1 MGRKRSYSSSH
12 PYYSWWNTIRAI
24 IIGGAILTIVLAVVW
39 MIPHYENAQTW
50 FGTYG
55 IERIIWLVA
64 WGIVHIVLAV
74 GLLSG
79 TGAVRRKK
87 VHIWC
92 HWLVLIIVGL
102 VIVLPT
108 GNWGGVV
115 VVIAGIVGI
124 VDKLD

>member
-1 MGRKRSYSSSH
+1 MGRTRTYSSSH
-12 PYYSWWNTIRAI
+12 PYYTWWATIRTI
-24 IIGGAILTIVLAVVW
+24 IIVGAILTIILAIVW
-39 MIPHYENAQTW
+39 MIPDYSRAEHW
-50 FGTYG
+50 FGTLG
-55 IERIIWLVA
+55 LGAIIWNIV
-64 WGIVHIVLAV
+64 WGIVHIVLAI

-79 TGAVRRKK
+79 TGAIRRKK

-115 VVIAGIVGI
+115 VVVAGVVGI
-124 VDKLD
+124 VDRLD